1 MVLSNN
7 EVVGTFDAAQ
17 QFSTAVFA
25 LESAGFD
32 RAQLTILGRETEAR
46 ECLAAAECGADRR
59 GDTHNVP
66 RAHDAVVLD
75 EDDQQERVLLTS
87 LTASVAALVAAGA
100 ALTATGG
107 AAAPAIAAALG
118 AGGASG
124 GIADY
129 LGRRRH
135 DARAKQLERDVLNGG
150 IALWVRTPDDA
161 SEEKARRVLTD
172 HGARDVHAQI
182 VGAN

>member
-1 MVLSNN
+1 MILSDH
-7 EVVGTFDAAQ
+7 EVVGMFDRPQ
-17 QFSTAVFA
+17 QFGDAVFA
-25 LESAGFD
+25 LESAGID
-32 RAQLTILGRETEAR
+32 RAQLTMLGLESQAR
-46 ECLAAAECGADRR
+46 ECLAAADCASTASQVGVRER
-59 GDTHNVP
+59 
-66 RAHDAVVLD
+66 DAVALE

-118 AGGASG
+118 AAGAGG

-129 LGRRRH
+129 LGRRVH
-135 DARAKQLERDVLNGG
+135 SARAEQLERDVRTGG

-161 SEEKARRVLTD
+161 SEEKAKRILAEQ
-172 HGARDVHAQI
+172 GARDVHVESI
-182 VGAN
+182 